1 MRRKWKRKFLS
12 VGISLTVRSIVCKCR
27 WNF

>member
-27 WNF
+27 NF